1 MLQHEGNLE
10 MTEQKSHRF
19 TARYDQNQ
27 NILDGALIYALGR
40 LISLTSTYTFW
51 RHSAHEKYHGNSA
64 VQ

>member
-27 NILDGALIYALGR
+27 NVLDGALIHALG
-40 LISLTSTYTFW
+40 LLKIIDEYMDFLAPFC
-51 RHSAHEKYHGNSA
+51 A
-64 VQ
+64 